1 MMVHSDFLGEAL
13 IGLKDSLR
21 LDMHI
26 ERVFRHVGVHL
37 CRPCYVTRDVDCLRT
52 C

>member
-1 MMVHSDFLGEAL
+1 MVHSDFLGEAL
-13 IGLKDSLR
+13 IGLTDSLR

-26 ERVFRHVGVHL
+26 EQVFIQVGVHL
-37 CRPCYVTRDVDCLRT
+37 CRPCYVTHDVDCLRA